1 MKATVDAAELA
12 GMLGGLKLGDARIKL
27 KKGQKKEDAASVV
40 ICAQNNRLRV
50 QLETWDTIL
59 TGYNSA
65 GKCWDTDCARYW
77 ITAEINAKVV
87 EEGAY
92 KLSLAVA
99 KKIAK
104 FCTSGNVE
112 LNAAGIRMEISQG
125 KRKSAVA
132 VESAEMV
139 RFPEIGPGV
148 IVPRDSL
155 RGVIGSHAAPDDTL
169 NCLHQWAAVEQR
181 TTGTT
186 VSWTDGAQMF
196 WQTLEPDL
204 PGDRILV
211 PLFAIEC
218 LEAFKSA
225 EDAVE
230 CLEAFKSAED
240 AVECTPTGIQ
250 CGSCCVTYLEQAP
263 SYPHTLD
270 VVQQAERVSGYT
282 EVKTT
287 CEEVRAML
295 KQLSSCMDDEVVLSA
310 TNDQLRM
317 LAYDDKGGKCA
328 DFDRCPR
335 AETWV
340 DAAVDR
346 PFGAVGLNAARLKR
360 AIGRYSGALT
370 LRVLDADS
378 PIFMDIESSGIRTV
392 LMPLRPS
399 FDKTTID

>member
-1 MKATVDAAELA
+1 MKATVDASSLA
-12 GMLGGLKLGDARIKL
+12 RILRGLKLGDARIKL
-27 KKGQKKEDAASVV
+27 EKRQKKEDVV
-40 ICAQNNRLRV
+40 TVTICAQNNRLRV
-50 QLETWDTIL
+50 QLETFDTVLTAWD
-59 TGYNSA
+59 SA
-65 GKCWDTDCARYW
+65 KKCWDSDVARYTV
-77 ITAEINAKVV
+77 TAELYAQVT

-92 KLSLAVA
+92 QLSFSAA

-112 LNAAGIRMEISQG
+112 LNVVGHRMEITQG

-132 VESAEMV
+132 VQQGELAG
-139 RFPEIGPGV
+139 FPDIGPGA
-148 IVPRDSL
+148 IVPREAL
-155 RGVIGSHAAPDDTL
+155 HGVIGSHAAPDDTL
-169 NCLHQWAAVEQR
+169 NCLHQWAAVEPR
-181 TTGTT
+181 ATGTT

-196 WQTLEPDL
+196 WQTFDPDL

-230 CLEAFKSAED
+230 C
-240 AVECTPTGIQ
+240 TPTGIQ
-250 CGSCCVTYLEQAP
+250 CGGCCVTYLEQAP

-270 VVQQAERVSGYT
+270 VIQQAERVSGYA
-282 EVKTT
+282 EAKTT
-287 CEEVRAML
+287 CEDIRAML
-295 KQLSSCMDDEVVLSA
+295 KRLSSCMHDEVVLSA
-310 TNDQLRM
+310 TEDRLHM
-317 LAYDDKGGKCA
+317 LAYDTRSGHAGEKCTCWEM
-328 DFDRCPR
+328 FPR

-360 AIGRYSGALT
+360 AIGTYSGALT
-370 LRVLDADS
+370 LRILDADS
-378 PIFMDIESSGIRTV
+378 PIFMEIENSGIKTV

-399 FDKTTID
+399 FNKTTID

>member
-1 MKATVDAAELA
+1 MKATVDASSLVRI
-12 GMLGGLKLGDARIKL
+12 LRGLKLGDARIKL
-27 KKGQKKEDAASVV
+27 EKMQKKEDVATVT

-50 QLETWDTIL
+50 QLETFDTVL
-59 TGYNSA
+59 TGYNRA
-65 GKCWDTDCARYW
+65 KKCWDSDVARYNV
-77 ITAEINAKVV
+77 TAEIYAQVT

-92 KLSLAVA
+92 QLSFAAA

-104 FCTSGNVE
+104 FCTGGNVE
-112 LNAAGIRMEISQG
+112 LDAAGVRMEITQG

-139 RFPEIGPGV
+139 SFPESGCSV
-148 IVPRDSL
+148 TVPRDAL

-169 NCLHQWAAVEQR
+169 NCLHQWAAIEAKA
-181 TTGTT
+181 TGTT

-196 WQTLEPDL
+196 WQTLDPDL

-218 LEAFKSA
+218 LEALKSA

-230 CLEAFKSAED
+230 CSA
-240 AVECTPTGIQ
+240 TGIR
-250 CGSCCVTYLEQAP
+250 CGSGCVTYLEQAP

-270 VVQQAERVSGYT
+270 VVQQAEHVSGYT

-287 CEEVRAML
+287 CEDIRAML
-295 KQLSSCMDDEVVLSA
+295 KRLSSCMHDEVVLSA
-310 TNDQLRM
+310 TEDRLHM
-317 LAYDDKGGKCA
+317 LAYDNRSEHTGGKCTCWE
-328 DFDRCPR
+328 RCPR

-340 DAAVDR
+340 DATADR

-360 AIGRYSGALT
+360 AVGSYSGELT

-378 PIFMDIESSGIRTV
+378 PIFMETENSGIRTV
-392 LMPLRPS
+392 LMPLLPS
-399 FDKTTID
+399 FINRTTID

>member
-12 GMLGGLKLGDARIKL
+12 GMLGGLKLGDAQIKL
-27 KKGQKKEDAASVV
+27 KKGQKKEDAVSVV

-65 GKCWDTDCARYW
+65 CKYWDTDCARYW
-77 ITAEINAKVV
+77 ITAEIDAKVV

-92 KLSLAVA
+92 KLSFAPA

-112 LNAAGIRMEISQG
+112 LNTNGPRMEISQG

-196 WQTLEPDL
+196 WQTLDPDL

-218 LEAFKSA
+218 LEALKPT
-225 EDAVE
+225 EDAI
-230 CLEAFKSAED
+230 D
-240 AVECTPTGIQ
+240 CTSTGIQ
-250 CGSCCVTYLEQAP
+250 CGCCCVTYLEQAP

-270 VVQQAERVSGYT
+270 VVQQAERVSGYV
-282 EVKTT
+282 EAKTT
-287 CEEVRAML
+287 CEGIRAML
-295 KQLSSCMDDEVVLSA
+295 KRLSSCMHDEVVLSA
-310 TNDQLRM
+310 TEDRLHL
-317 LAYDDKGGKCA
+317 LAYDNRTGHAGEKRTCWEMY
-328 DFDRCPR
+328 PR

-360 AIGRYSGALT
+360 AIGTYSGELT

-378 PIFMDIESSGIRTV
+378 PIFMDIENSGIRTV

-399 FDKTTID
+399 FNRTTID

>member
-1 MKATVDAAELA
+1 MKATVDASSLA
-12 GMLGGLKLGDARIKL
+12 RILCGLKFGDAQIVL
-27 KKGQKKEDAASVV
+27 EKGQKKEDVV
-40 ICAQNNRLRV
+40 TVTICAQNNRIRV
-50 QLETWDTIL
+50 QLETFDTVL
-59 TGYNSA
+59 TGYDRA
-65 GKCWDTDCARYW
+65 KECWDSEVARYTW
-77 ITAEINAKVV
+77 TAEIYAQVT

-92 KLSLAVA
+92 RLSFAAA

-112 LNAAGIRMEISQG
+112 LNAAGIRMEITLG

-139 RFPEIGPGV
+139 SFPEIGAGV
-148 IVPRDSL
+148 TVSREAL
-155 RGVIGSHAAPDDTL
+155 RGVIGSYAAPDDTL
-169 NCLHQWAAVEQR
+169 NGLHQWVAVEPR

-196 WQTLEPDL
+196 WRTLDPDL

-218 LEAFKSA
+218 LEALKSA
-225 EDAVE
+225 EEAV
-230 CLEAFKSAED
+230 A
-240 AVECTPTGIQ
+240 CTPTGIQ
-250 CGSCCVTYLEQAP
+250 CGGGCVTYLEQAP

-270 VVQQAERVSGYT
+270 VVQQAARVSGYT
-282 EVKTT
+282 EAKTT
-287 CEEVRAML
+287 CEDIRAML
-295 KQLSSCMDDEVVLSA
+295 KRLSSCMHDEVVLSA
-310 TNDQLRM
+310 TEDRLRM
-317 LAYDDKGGKCA
+317 LAYDDRGEPRRKKCTCWE
-328 DFDRCPR
+328 DCPR

-360 AIGRYSGALT
+360 AIGSYSGELT
-370 LRVLDADS
+370 LRILDADS
-378 PIFMDIESSGIRTV
+378 PIFMELENSGIRTV

-399 FDKTTID
+399 FNQTTID

>member
-1 MKATVDAAELA
+1 MKATVDASSLA
-12 GMLGGLKLGDARIKL
+12 RILRGLKLGDALIKL
-27 KKGQKKEDAASVV
+27 EKKQKKEDVV
-40 ICAQNNRLRV
+40 MVTICAHNNRLRV
-50 QLETWDTIL
+50 QLDTFDTVL
-59 TGYNSA
+59 TAWLSTKN
-65 GKCWDTDCARYW
+65 CWDSDVARYTV
-77 ITAEINAKVV
+77 TAEIYAQVA

-92 KLSLAVA
+92 QLSFAAA

-112 LNAAGIRMEISQG
+112 LNAAGIRMEIAQG

-132 VESAEMV
+132 VGSAEMM

-148 IVPRDSL
+148 TVPRDAL
-155 RGVIGSHAAPDDTL
+155 HGVIGSHAAPDDTL

-196 WQTLEPDL
+196 WQTLDPDL

-230 CLEAFKSAED
+230 C
-240 AVECTPTGIQ
+240 TPTGIH
-250 CGSCCVTYLEQAP
+250 CGGCCVTYLEQAP

-287 CEEVRAML
+287 CEDIRAML
-295 KQLSSCMDDEVVLSA
+295 KRVSSCMHDEVVLSA
-310 TNDQLRM
+310 TEDRLHM
-317 LAYDDKGGKCA
+317 LAYDNRSEHAGEKRTCWEM
-328 DFDRCPR
+328 CPR

-346 PFGAVGLNAARLKR
+346 PFSAVGLNAARLKR
-360 AIGRYSGALT
+360 AIGAYSGELT

-378 PIFMDIESSGIRTV
+378 PIFIEIENSGIRTV

-399 FDKTTID
+399 FNRTTID

>member
-1 MKATVDAAELA
+1 MKATVDTSSLA
-12 GMLGGLKLGDARIKL
+12 RILRGLKLGDARIKL
-27 KKGQKKEDAASVV
+27 EKRQKKEDVV
-40 ICAQNNRLRV
+40 MVTVCAQNNRLRV
-50 QLETWDTIL
+50 QLETFDTVLTAWD
-59 TGYNSA
+59 SA
-65 GKCWDTDCARYW
+65 KECWDSDVARYTV
-77 ITAEINAKVV
+77 TAEIYAQVT

-92 KLSLAVA
+92 QMSFAAA

-112 LNAAGIRMEISQG
+112 LNAAGYRMEITQG

-132 VESAEMV
+132 VESSEMV

-148 IVPRDSL
+148 TVPRDSL
-155 RGVIGSHAAPDDTL
+155 HGVIGSHAAPDDTL

-181 TTGTT
+181 ATGTT

-196 WQTLEPDL
+196 WQTLDPDL

-218 LEAFKSA
+218 LEA
-225 EDAVE
+225 
-230 CLEAFKSAED
+230 LKSAED

-250 CGSCCVTYLEQAP
+250 CGDCCVTYLEQAP

-270 VVQQAERVSGYT
+270 VVQQAAHVSGYT

-287 CEEVRAML
+287 CEDLRAML
-295 KQLSSCMDDEVVLSA
+295 KQLSSCMHDEVVLSA
-310 TNDQLRM
+310 TEDRLHM
-317 LAYDDKGGKCA
+317 LAYDNRSEHAGEKRTCWE
-328 DFDRCPR
+328 RCPR

-346 PFGAVGLNAARLKR
+346 PFSAVGLNAARLQR
-360 AIGRYSGALT
+360 AIGGYSGELT
-370 LRVLDADS
+370 LRVLNADS
-378 PIFMDIESSGIRTV
+378 PIFMEIENSGIRTV

-399 FDKTTID
+399 FNKTAID

>member
-1 MKATVDAAELA
+1 MKATVDASSLA
-12 GMLGGLKLGDARIKL
+12 RILCGLKLGDARIKL
-27 KKGQKKEDAASVV
+27 EKRQKKEDVV
-40 ICAQNNRLRV
+40 MVTVCAQNNRLRV
-50 QLETWDTIL
+50 QLDTFDTVLTAWD
-59 TGYNSA
+59 SA
-65 GKCWDTDCARYW
+65 KKCWDSDVARYTV
-77 ITAEINAKVV
+77 TAEIYAQVT

-92 KLSLAVA
+92 QMSFAAA

-112 LNAAGIRMEISQG
+112 LNAAGYRMEITQG

-132 VESAEMV
+132 VESAGMV

-148 IVPRDSL
+148 TVPRDSL
-155 RGVIGSHAAPDDTL
+155 HGVIGSHAAPDDTL
-169 NCLHQWAAVEQR
+169 NCLHQWAAVEPR
-181 TTGTT
+181 ATGTT

-196 WQTLEPDL
+196 WQALDPDL

-218 LEAFKSA
+218 LEA
-225 EDAVE
+225 
-230 CLEAFKSAED
+230 LKSAED

-250 CGSCCVTYLEQAP
+250 CGGCCVAYLEQTP

-270 VVQQAERVSGYT
+270 VVQQAARVSGYT
-282 EVKTT
+282 EAKTT

-295 KQLSSCMDDEVVLSA
+295 KQLSSCMHDEVVLSA
-310 TNDQLRM
+310 TEDRLHM
-317 LAYDDKGGKCA
+317 LAYDNRSEHAGEKRTCWEM
-328 DFDRCPR
+328 CPR

-346 PFGAVGLNAARLKR
+346 PFSAVGLNAARLKR
-360 AIGRYSGALT
+360 AIGGYSGELT

-378 PIFMDIESSGIRTV
+378 PIFMEIANSGIRTV

-399 FDKTTID
+399 FNKTAID

>member
-12 GMLGGLKLGDARIKL
+12 GMLGGLKLGDALIKL
-27 KKGQKKEDAASVV
+27 EKGQKKEDVV
-40 ICAQNNRLRV
+40 MVTVCAQNNRLRV
-50 QLETWDTIL
+50 HLETFDTVL
-59 TGYNSA
+59 TAWNSVK
-65 GKCWDTDCARYW
+65 KCWDSDVARYTV
-77 ITAEINAKVV
+77 TAEIYARVT

-92 KLSLAVA
+92 QLSFAAA

-112 LNAAGIRMEISQG
+112 LNAAGIRMEIAQG

-132 VESAEMV
+132 VKSAEMAS
-139 RFPEIGPGV
+139 FPAIRPGV
-148 IVPRDSL
+148 TVPRDAL
-155 RGVIGSHAAPDDTL
+155 HGVVGSHAAPDDTL
-169 NCLHQWAAVEQR
+169 NCLYQWAAVEQR
-181 TTGTT
+181 ATGTT

-196 WQTLEPDL
+196 WQTLDPDL

-218 LEAFKSA
+218 LEALKST

-230 CLEAFKSAED
+230 CA
-240 AVECTPTGIQ
+240 PTGIQ

-295 KQLSSCMDDEVVLSA
+295 KQLSSCMHDEVVLSA
-310 TNDQLRM
+310 TDDRLHM
-317 LAYDDKGGKCA
+317 LAYDNRSEHARGTCTDW
-328 DFDRCPR
+328 DRCPR

-360 AIGRYSGALT
+360 AIGSYSGALT

-378 PIFMDIESSGIRTV
+378 PIFMDIENSGIRTV

-399 FDKTTID
+399 FNRTTID

>member
-1 MKATVDAAELA
+1 MVT
-12 GMLGGLKLGDARIKL
+12 
-27 KKGQKKEDAASVV
+27 

-50 QLETWDTIL
+50 QLETFDTVL
-59 TGYNSA
+59 TAYDSA
-65 GKCWDTDCARYW
+65 KKCWDSDVARYTV
-77 ITAEINAKVV
+77 TAEIYAQVT

-92 KLSLAVA
+92 QMSFAAA

-112 LNAAGIRMEISQG
+112 LYADRNRMEITQG

-132 VESAEMV
+132 VQQGEPV
-139 RFPEIGPGV
+139 CFPDIGAGA
-148 IVPRDSL
+148 IVPRDAL
-155 RGVIGSHAAPDDTL
+155 HGVIGSHAAPDDTR
-169 NCLHQWAAVEQR
+169 NFLHQWAAVEQR

-196 WQTLEPDL
+196 WQTLDPDL

-218 LEAFKSA
+218 LDALKSA

-230 CLEAFKSAED
+230 CA
-240 AVECTPTGIQ
+240 PTGIR

-270 VVQQAERVSGYT
+270 VVQQAERVSGYA

-287 CEEVRAML
+287 CEDLRAML
-295 KQLSSCMDDEVVLSA
+295 KQLSSCMHDEVVISA
-310 TNDQLRM
+310 TDGRLHM
-317 LAYDDKGGKCA
+317 LAYDDRGEHSKAKRT
-328 DFDRCPR
+328 DWERCPR

-340 DAAVDR
+340 DATVDR
-346 PFGAVGLNAARLKR
+346 PFGSVGLNAARLKR
-360 AIGRYSGALT
+360 AIGSYSGVLK

-378 PIFMDIESSGIRTV
+378 PIFIEIKNSGIRTV
-392 LMPLRPS
+392 LMPLYPS
-399 FDKTTID
+399 FSRTTIG